1 MFNCEFEWVKRGKWE
16 LRIVSP
22 MEILLDFLFNQV
34 KTIDDGGLTMLTK
47 YYNKNMVPII
57 RIGRVTKEKSFW
69 TIFNL
74 EGENGT
80 LSSH

>member
-22 MEILLDFLFNQV
+22 MEILLDYLFNKV

-57 RIGRVTKEKSFW
+57 LIGRVTKEK
-69 TIFNL
+69 
-74 EGENGT
+74 
-80 LSSH
+80 